1 MSENI
6 NNNSIIDLKVLLQ
19 LGDLKNEVIRV
30 GSALET
36 SIYDQVATFVDET
49 IKDLE
54 GHSCRIA
61 LIGQINAGKSSLA
74 NALIMKPDFLPTDIN
89 PTTAVVTKLFL
100 GAPQEKHNTAEFY
113 FFTDAEWSRIMTG
126 GRFDLP
132 GASGP
137 AHVLDTARAKLAD
150 FEKQIK
156 SQLGTDYR
164 RHLGKNKLLQSIT
177 GEEIA
182 QYISATDQP
191 VSHPNL
197 KNRALFSGITK
208 SAEIFLKE
216 NSKAYS
222 TIIIDT
228 PGINDPFF
236 VRDEITHANLA
247 SADVYI
253 VVLTAQ
259 QPLSESDMSLIRMLR
274 GLQRDKIIAVIN
286 RLDTLPYTADADG
299 VAFTVTQRLRQ
310 EFPNS
315 VIPVVM
321 VSAAWANASI
331 KAYLDREIPPFINSA
346 ATHALRSGIWQQADV
361 DAWRSG
367 SIKSADEITE
377 KLYLLSGVP
386 RLITHISKLVGN
398 SVTEEKLIPIS
409 STLSAI
415 AENTATSIRFGLSL
429 MSNTRS
435 RYMIEKFRFDQSK
448 LKAKDRIKLLEQLIE
463 QARSLIQDAE
473 AKAISDIDRDLA
485 DIEKYMIY
493 SVKNFA
499 DAQSKQIVEQNFS
512 PRLSDHFLRETLRLR
527 SELAEGFTR
536 YHTDIAKNLISKQ
549 SELEDQLRKSVK
561 QLLPTL
567 DNVVQYGVT
576 SNRTI
581 AAPLISMSQVTAF
594 DLDNYWENMQAQV
607 NYVGGDKV
615 ATLSLLI
622 QSEFLP
628 LIKNLVSDAGEA
640 LKAQVT
646 RSLRRVLLMTYSV
659 IYPFVRQLHDTI
671 IEDKN
676 RYSAQ
681 LGEAIPQSP
690 LANVEDITSSWEQEL
705 KNITVLAER
714 LKHLKKQ
721 CFVIA
726 GN

>member
-1 MSENI
+1 
-6 NNNSIIDLKVLLQ
+6 LLQ
-19 LGDLKNEVIRV
+19 LGDLKNQVIIA
-30 GSALET
+30 GSELEA

-54 GHSCRIA
+54 GHSCQIA

-100 GAPQEKHNTAEFY
+100 GAPQEKHNTAEFH

-132 GASGP
+132 SARGP
-137 AHVLDTARAKLAD
+137 AHLLETARAKLAD
-150 FEKQIK
+150 FETQVK
-156 SQLGTDYR
+156 SQLGSDYR

-197 KNRALFSGITK
+197 RNRALFSGITK

-216 NSKAYS
+216 NSKGYS
-222 TIIIDT
+222 TIVIDT

-299 VAFTVTQRLRQ
+299 VALSVTQRLRQ

-315 VIPVVM
+315 MIPVVM
-321 VSAAWANASI
+321 VSAAWANAAI
-331 KAYLDREIPPFINSA
+331 KAHLDREIPPFINSA
-346 ATHALRSGIWQQADV
+346 ATFALRAGIWQQTDV

-367 SIKSADEITE
+367 SIKFPDEIAE
-377 KLYLLSGVP
+377 KLYQLSGVP
-386 RLITHISKLVGN
+386 RLIANISKLVGN
-398 SVTEEKLIPIS
+398 SVTEEKLIPIT

-415 AENTATSIRFGLSL
+415 AENTATSLRFGLSL
-429 MSNTRS
+429 LSNTRS
-435 RYMIEKFRFDQSK
+435 RHMIEKFRFDQSK
-448 LKAKDRIKLLEQLIE
+448 LKVKDRIQHLEQLIA
-463 QARSLIQDAE
+463 QARSLIHDAE
-473 AKAISDIDRDLA
+473 AKSVSDIDRDLS

-493 SVKNFA
+493 TVKTFA
-499 DAQSKQIVEQNFS
+499 DTQSKHIIEQSFS
-512 PRLSDHFLRETLRLR
+512 PRLSAKFLRETLRLR

-607 NYVGGDKV
+607 TYVGGDKV

-628 LIKNLVSDAGEA
+628 LIKSLINDSGEA
-640 LKAQVT
+640 SKAQVK

-676 RYSAQ
+676 RYSGHDSYA
-681 LGEAIPQSP
+681 LTQSAP
-690 LANVEDITSSWEQEL
+690 ANVEEITNSWEKEL
-705 KNITVLAER
+705 KNITALAER